1 LFLKKF
7 EQLCFPKGLVFQKH
21 NSKPKFHPFIIT
33 REDGS
38 RVYAGTLT
46 FFELIEEESI
56 CNAMQSLQTMYDA
69 DTMNSKNALLTSLT
83 HSLPANRSNRSYF
96 SLNNS
101 RHNNNFNNSS
111 TNTTDQMNTT
121 PVIIKSHSDS
131 KNIENANEENE
142 NFTDEVNLL
151 STPNTT
157 NTINSAATHHNQHL
171 NHDSSMKLISNF
183 EHVLKSS
190 NGTYINNLRLNFSN
204 NNSRY
209 VFFI

>member
-1 LFLKKF
+1 
-7 EQLCFPKGLVFQKH
+7 
-21 NSKPKFHPFIIT
+21 
-33 REDGS
+33 
-38 RVYAGTLT
+38 
-46 FFELIEEESI
+46 
-56 CNAMQSLQTMYDA
+56 
-69 DTMNSKNALLTSLT
+69 MNSKNALLTSLT

-157 NTINSAATHHNQHL
+157 NTIN
-171 NHDSSMKLISNF
+171 
-183 EHVLKSS
+183 
-190 NGTYINNLRLNFSN
+190 
-204 NNSRY
+204 
-209 VFFI
+209 